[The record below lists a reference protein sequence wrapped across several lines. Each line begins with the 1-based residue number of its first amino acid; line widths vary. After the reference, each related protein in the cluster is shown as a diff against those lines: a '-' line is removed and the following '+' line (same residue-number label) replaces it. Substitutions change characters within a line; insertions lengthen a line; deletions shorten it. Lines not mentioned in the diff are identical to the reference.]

1 MSFTVE
7 SSGSVTVIRIVE
19 NLTFVNQKEFLAI
32 GDSLAKEG
40 AKAVVLDLKE
50 ITSFGSMAFGLV
62 AKMFHTLKDVG
73 GKLVV
78 VRPKR
83 DEVFQVFKITRMVDL
98 MDFFPTREEALDAVG
113 VDQAAVEAVPEVVM
127 EDEDPVASK
136 ISRLTDEDP
145 EVRRYTAWA
154 LGLLGDD
161 RAVSPLE
168 GCLGDPEPRVREAAA
183 DSLEKLTG
191 TKPA

>member
-7 SSGSVTVIRIVE
+7 SSGSVTVIRVVE

-32 GDSLAKEG
+32 GETLAKDG
-40 AKAVVLDLKE
+40 TKAVVLDLLE
-50 ITSFGSMAFGLV
+50 ITYFGSMAFGLV
-62 AKMFHTLKDVG
+62 AKLFHLLKDVG
-73 GKLVV
+73 SQLVV
-78 VRPKR
+78 VRPRR
-83 DEVFQVFKITRMVDL
+83 DEVYQVFKITRMVDL
-98 MDFFPTREEALDAVG
+98 MDFFDTREEALDAVG
-113 VDQAAVEAVPEVVM
+113 VEESAVQSVPEVVM

-136 ISRLTDEDP
+136 IARLTDEDP

-191 TKPA
+191 TRPT

>member
-7 SSGSVTVIRIVE
+7 SSGSVTVIRVVE

-32 GDSLAKEG
+32 GESLAKEG
-40 AKAVVLDLKE
+40 VRAVVLDLLE
-50 ITSFGSMAFGLV
+50 ITYFGSMAFGLV
-62 AKMFHTLKDVG
+62 AKLFHTLKDVG
-73 GKLVV
+73 SKLVV
-78 VRPKR
+78 VRPHR

-98 MDFFPTREEALDAVG
+98 MDFYPTRDAALEAIG
-113 VDQAAVEAVPEVVM
+113 VAEPAAVPEVVM

-136 ISRLTDEDP
+136 IAKLGDEDP

-154 LGLLGDD
+154 LGLLGDS

-168 GCLGDPEPRVREAAA
+168 GCLADPEPRVREAAA

-191 TKPA
+191 TRPS